1 MTTSSPPARSR
12 LLRALASFA
21 RPAFIGHPP
30 GNRRE
35 ARGKALWIGVWL
47 VFLIDPLDDLL
58 GGAHTAP
65 ARAAGWAGLLVF
77 VACYLTLVMRDVTR
91 ARARARSLVLL
102 GLMLAL
108 AVALPLGLGD
118 SWYVLLVYFAVS
130 CATALPLPYARY
142 AVVASAALLL
152 VLPPLRG
159 HGPEWGT
166 VIPVLLGGFAM
177 TGVRELV
184 RTTIELRRARATV
197 AQLAANEERLRL
209 ARDLHD
215 LLGHSLSLITLKSEL
230 AGRML
235 PAHPAE
241 AARQVSEIEQVSRQ
255 ALTDVR
261 AAVGGYR
268 RPTLDGELAGARI
281 ALTTAGIAAH
291 LPEEAPALPPEPAAA
306 LAWVLREA
314 VTNVVRHSDARTC
327 RVSLTTRQSLQG
339 PYLDLRV
346 EDDGEGAA
354 GAPPGH
360 GLTGLRERLADVG
373 GTLTTGPAR
382 AGRRG
387 GFALSAHVP
396 LDETAPGGPASG
408 GSSSRDPGAG
418 GPA

>member
-1 MTTSSPPARSR
+1 MTTEGATAPMKSSEPRSR
-12 LLRALASFA
+12 TLRALASLA
-21 RPAFIGHPP
+21 RPALIGNPP

-35 ARGKALWIGVWL
+35 VRGKVLWIGVWL

-65 ARAAGWAGLLVF
+65 ARAAGWAGLLLF
-77 VACYLTLVMRDVTR
+77 VACYLTLVVRDVTR
-91 ARARARSLVLL
+91 AYATVRTLVLL
-102 GLMLAL
+102 GLMIVL
-108 AVALPLGLGD
+108 AVALPLGLGE

-130 CATALPLPYARY
+130 CAAALPLPYSRY

-159 HGPEWGT
+159 HDPAWDT

-184 RTTIELRRARATV
+184 RTTVELRRARATV

-241 AARQVSEIEQVSRQ
+241 AARQVTEIEQVGRQ

-268 RPTLDGELAGARI
+268 QPTLDGELAGARI
-281 ALTTAGIAAH
+281 ALATAGIEAR

-314 VTNVVRHSDARTC
+314 VTNVVRHSGARAC
-327 RVSLTTRQSLQG
+327 DVSLTRRQSLQG
-339 PYLDLRV
+339 PYLELRV

-354 GAPPGH
+354 GASAGH
-360 GLTGLRERLADVG
+360 GLTGLSERLAEVG
-373 GTLTTGPAR
+373 GTLTTGQAR

-387 GFALSAHVP
+387 GFVLSARVP
-396 LDETAPGGPASG
+396 LDDAPVGEPPKLPA
-408 GSSSRDPGAG
+408 
-418 GPA
+418 

>member
-1 MTTSSPPARSR
+1 MTTSAPPPRSR
-12 LLRALASFA
+12 LPRLLAPFA
-21 RPAFIGHPP
+21 RPALLGSPP
-30 GNRRE
+30 GNRR
-35 ARGKALWIGVWL
+35 ALRGKVLWIGVWL
-47 VFLIDPLDDLL
+47 VFLIDPLDDLVS
-58 GGAHTAP
+58 GPHGAP

-77 VACYLTLVMRDVTR
+77 VACYLTLVVRDVTR
-91 ARARARSLVLL
+91 PYTSLRALVLL

-108 AVALPLGLGD
+108 AVALPLGLGE

-130 CATALPLPYARY
+130 CAAALPLPYSRY

-152 VLPPLRG
+152 ALPPLRG
-159 HGPEWGT
+159 HDPAWET

-184 RTTIELRRARATV
+184 RTTVELRRARATV
-197 AQLAANEERLRL
+197 AELAANEERLRL

-230 AGRML
+230 AGRLL

-241 AARQVSEIEQVSRQ
+241 AARQVTEIEQVGRQ

-268 RPTLDGELAGARI
+268 QPTLDGELAGARI
-281 ALTTAGIAAH
+281 ALATAGIAAH
-291 LPEEAPALPPEPAAA
+291 LPDEAPALPPEPAAA

-314 VTNVVRHSDARTC
+314 VTNVVRHSGARAC
-327 RVSLTTRQSLQG
+327 HVSLTTRQSLQG
-339 PYLDLRV
+339 RYLDLRV
-346 EDDGEGAA
+346 EDDGEGPA
-354 GAPPGH
+354 GASYGN
-360 GLTGLRERLADVG
+360 GLTGLRERLAAVG

-387 GFALSAHVP
+387 GFVLHAHVP
-396 LDETAPGGPASG
+396 LDDAPPGDPPKLPA
-408 GSSSRDPGAG
+408 
-418 GPA
+418 